1 MAPPRF
7 DPTDG
12 ETRTVDP
19 AAVTVDTVLDG
30 RVRIRQPA
38 SGYRAAIDPVML
50 AASVPARPGETVL
63 DVGCGVGTAGL
74 CLAARVPDVLV
85 RGIDFQRD
93 LVVLANASASDNG
106 LADRVE
112 FLAGDLLHPPSH
124 LAAGLFDHVIANP
137 PFIAADRG
145 NRPSH
150 HGKAMAVVEGE
161 AQFADW
167 MRFCLR
173 MVRPKGS
180 VTVIH
185 RADRLDEVLAT
196 MAVGLG
202 ELVVF
207 PLWPGLAPEPD
218 GGSKPAKRIIVRG
231 RKGLATP
238 LRLMPGLILHTE
250 EGLYTAAADRV
261 LRGGAALVL

>member
-1 MAPPRF
+1 MTLPRF
-7 DPTDG
+7 DRADG
-12 ETRTVDP
+12 ETRTANP

-30 RVRIRQPA
+30 RVSIRQPA

-50 AASVPARPGETVL
+50 AAAVPARPGETVL

-74 CLAARVPDVLV
+74 CLAARVPEVLV
-85 RGIDFQRD
+85 RGIDLQRE
-93 LVVLANASASDNG
+93 LIVLANASAGDNG
-106 LADRVE
+106 LTDRVE
-112 FLAGDLLHPPSH
+112 FLLGDLLHPPVH
-124 LAAGLFDHVIANP
+124 LAVGLFDHVMANP
-137 PFIAADRG
+137 PFIAAGRG
-145 NRPSH
+145 HRPSH
-150 HGKAMAVVEGE
+150 RGKATAVVEGE
-161 AQFADW
+161 ARFADW
-167 MRFCLR
+167 IRFCLR

-185 RADRLDEVLAT
+185 RADRLDEVLTA
-196 MAVGLG
+196 MAAGLG

-218 GGSKPAKRIIVRG
+218 GGSKPAKRVIVRG

-261 LRGGAALVL
+261 LREGAALVL